1 MELKTTSIGHLCSL
15 LTRGPNPIFLLGAG
29 ASVTSGIP
37 LADEIVE
44 KIVKWGYRIAKWG
57 PGIGDASFV
66 DGPYIPPSDWLRWL
80 QNQPWY
86 REDLSMADHYPRVV
100 DNILRPRQTRK
111 DFFQELINPQV
122 PPSSGYKQMAE
133 LMARERVRTI
143 LTTNF
148 DKVLPNFW
156 SGHRRPYQV
165 EVIQTPS
172 DFMTIT
178 TTPRY
183 PQIIYLHGSI
193 PHYTDRNSLAEIE
206 KPLDTRLV
214 SMLLPL
220 LRDHPLI
227 VMGYRGAE
235 PSVMQHFLINCAEDV
250 GKYRHGIYW
259 CARNYDEEGPK
270 SLNPSVHE
278 LAHKTE
284 ENFQIVSIDGFD
296 EVMAQLWK
304 HVCQLP
310 EVHLTRTADY
320 TDLDALP
327 YDLQPLNALSL
338 EDFEWATLRTR
349 LEQYCER
356 LDIPVPRSVDD
367 DWIFQCMFRQH
378 LASRTEDEKIH
389 PTVGGYL
396 LFATM
401 PQRYIQSAQV
411 RVHLKGSAEWLA
423 SVLDDTGDE
432 GEIVEDRIELI
443 IEGNLWSQLDAIY
456 DILTLVNQSFLLKD
470 EVSKTVYP
478 YPSIALREMVVNA
491 LVHRDY
497 TEPEPIVIK
506 IEQTRISVRN
516 PGGLVEEVLE
526 KIKNPSG
533 NIKAAFENKIK
544 GGAGEITG
552 YRNRVVADLF
562 YGAGTMEKEGSG
574 LAEIYRSGKENNNEV
589 NFGPVDDNTA
599 FEITLHRRPEVVD
612 EVTRTAAHSNFT
624 RHASNLLEVV
634 AMPEVVWHAG
644 TSARK
649 AKDVWKHTEAAWLP
663 PFLPY
668 AKRLFTFHNLL
679 DTTNPFRSQIDVND
693 IQKATVEEFIAEYGE
708 RCFVWLLNECLYRHF
723 KAQNLFIDKDRMRAY
738 FPRSD
743 EGPRAIR
750 YQARI
755 RQATRTV
762 VKRKSG
768 HWEHKSF
775 RFGFERFG
783 ETWTL
788 VLLPGY
794 VFTTDGKSDLL
805 EGKLVNRLSTKREG
819 RDYNNI
825 VHNDLVFWAWVL
837 SGGQHSTF
845 ALNMGP
851 GDVQDSLVSLKET
864 HDGSNEPQIQIKA
877 NLSTTV
883 VHNVEAEDALHYKH
897 IEELERNRLAR
908 LESEFAGE
916 ISQLPEVKDA
926 NSN

>member
-1 MELKTTSIGHLCSL
+1 MELKTTSIGQLCSV
-15 LTRGPNPIFLLGAG
+15 LTRGPDPIFLLGAG

-37 LADEIVE
+37 LADEMVE
-44 KIVKWGYRIAKWG
+44 QIVKWGYRLDKWG
-57 PGIGDASFV
+57 PGIGNASFL
-66 DGPYIPPSDWLRWL
+66 DGPYIPRSDWLPWL
-80 QNQPWY
+80 QSQPWY
-86 REDLSMADHYPRVV
+86 REGLSMADHYPHIV

-133 LMARERVRTI
+133 LMARECVRTI

-172 DFMTIT
+172 DFTTIT

-206 KPLDTRLV
+206 KPLDKRLV

-227 VMGYRGAE
+227 VIGYRGAE
-235 PSVMQHFLINCAEDV
+235 PSVMQHFLINCVEDV

-259 CARNYDEEGPK
+259 CARNYEAEGPN
-270 SLNPSVHE
+270 SLTSFVHE

-296 EVMAQLWK
+296 EVMAELWK
-304 HVCQLP
+304 HVRQQP
-310 EVHLTRTADY
+310 EVHLTRTETDY
-320 TDLDALP
+320 TYLDALP
-327 YDLQPLNALSL
+327 YDLQPLNELSL

-356 LDIPVPRSVDD
+356 LNIPVPRSVDD
-367 DWIFQCMFRQH
+367 GWIFQCMFRQH
-378 LASRTEDEKIH
+378 LASRTEDEKVH

-396 LFATM
+396 LFAAM

-411 RVHLKGSAEWLA
+411 RVHLKGSSEWLA
-423 SVLDDTGDE
+423 SVLDNTGDA
-432 GEIVEDRIELI
+432 GEIVEERIELI

-456 DILTLVNQSFLLKD
+456 DILTFVNQSFLLKA

-497 TEPEPIVIK
+497 TEPEPIVIE
-506 IEQTRISVRN
+506 IEQTGISVRN
-516 PGGLVEEVLE
+516 PGGLVEEVVE
-526 KIKNPSG
+526 KVRSPSG
-533 NIKAAFENKIK
+533 NIKTAFENKIK

-562 YGAGTMEKEGSG
+562 YGAGTMEKAGSG
-574 LAEIYRSGKENNNEV
+574 LSEVWRSGKENNNEV

-599 FEITLHRRPEVVD
+599 FEITIHRRPEIVD

-634 AMPEVVWHAG
+634 ALPEVVWHAG
-644 TSARK
+644 TTARK
-649 AKDVWKHTEAAWLP
+649 AKDVWENTGAKWLP
-663 PFLPY
+663 PFVPY
-668 AKRLFTFHNLL
+668 EKRIFTFHNLS
-679 DTTNPFRSQIDVND
+679 NPVNPLRSQIDVSD
-693 IQKATVEEFIAEYGE
+693 IVKVPVKEFIADYGE

-723 KAQNLFIDKDRMRAY
+723 KAQTLFIDKDRMRAY
-738 FPRSD
+738 FPRTD
-743 EGPRAIR
+743 KGPRIIQ

-755 RQATRTV
+755 RRATRTV
-762 VKRKSG
+762 VKRKDRY
-768 HWEHKSF
+768 WEHKSF
-775 RFGFERFG
+775 GFRFERFTD
-783 ETWTL
+783 TWTL

-794 VFTTDGKSDLL
+794 VFTTDGKFDRL
-805 EGKLVNRLSTKREG
+805 EKKLVNRLSTKREG
-819 RDYNNI
+819 RDYNSI

-837 SGGQHSTF
+837 SGGKHSTF
-845 ALNMGP
+845 ALNLGP
-851 GDVQDSLVSLKET
+851 TDVQDGLAS
-864 HDGSNEPQIQIKA
+864 SNEDHNHNNPQILIKA

-883 VHNVEAEDALHYKH
+883 VHNVEAEEALHYKH
-897 IEELERNRLAR
+897 VEELERNLLAQ
-908 LESEFAGE
+908 LESEFAQE
-916 ISQLPEVKDA
+916 ISQLPEVENA
-926 NSN
+926 N